1 MPMLQHSMKSV
12 VQRTGLSPHV
22 IRVWEKRYRAVEP
35 RRTPSN
41 RRLYSDAEVRRLALL
56 HAATK
61 AGHSIGT
68 IARLPDDQLQVL
80 AGWVEK
86 PAAAVPQANGKVA
99 AADASGGFLPLAMEA
114 VRRLDTRGLESVLL
128 RASLE
133 LGSQGLLQKLIA
145 PLAIRLGELWQAG
158 ELTAAEE
165 HFASAVV
172 RGFLTSLA
180 RPYVQSEHAPLLVV
194 ATPAGQLHELG
205 AVLVSAAAQGHG
217 WRVAYLGPSLPAVEI
232 AGAAIRS
239 GARAVALSV
248 VYPADDPSLPDEFK
262 ALRKCLPEAV
272 PLVVGGRAAPA
283 YRETLDALGAQVV
296 GDLEGLYAFLE
307 EFRRPPLLAELR

>member
-1 MPMLQHSMKSV
+1 MKSV

-22 IRVWEKRYRAVEP
+22 IRVWEKRYGAVAP

-41 RRLYSDAEVRRLALL
+41 RRLYSDAEVRRLLLL

-68 IARLPDDQLQVL
+68 IARLSDEQLRAL
-80 AGWVEK
+80 TGWAEESPPVRNHI
-86 PAAAVPQANGKVA
+86 NGHA
-99 AADASGGFLPLAMEA
+99 LPGDPSGGFLAATLDA
-114 VRRLDTRGLESVLL
+114 VRRMDARACEAVLM

-145 PLAIRLGELWQAG
+145 PLTGKLGDLWQAG

-172 RGFLTSLA
+172 RSFLANLA
-180 RPYVQSEHAPLLVV
+180 RPFALPEHAPGLVV

-205 AVLVSAAAQGHG
+205 AILVAAAASGHG
-217 WRVAYLGPSLPAVEI
+217 WRVTYLGTSLPAVEI
-232 AGAAIRS
+232 AGAASRA
-239 GARAVALSV
+239 GARALALSI
-248 VYPADDPSLPDEFK
+248 VYPADDPQLPGELQ
-262 ALRKCLPEAV
+262 ALKRFLPESLAIV
-272 PLVVGGRAAPA
+272 AGGRAAAAYKPA
-283 YRETLDALGAQVV
+283 LDAIGAVLAE
-296 GDLEGLYAFLE
+296 DLRGLYAFLDSV
-307 EFRRPPLLAELR
+307 RQPNGTPAPNGAPAPAR

>member
-41 RRLYSDAEVRRLALL
+41 RRLYSEAEVRRLALL

-61 AGHSIGT
+61 AGHTIGT

-86 PAAAVPQANGKVA
+86 PAPPVQKVNGQAVGLDP
-99 AADASGGFLPLAMEA
+99 SEGFLDVALEMI
-114 VRRLDTRGLESVLL
+114 RHLDTRGLESVLL

-145 PLAIRLGELWQAG
+145 PLALRLGELWQAG

-165 HFASAVV
+165 HFASGVV

-180 RPYVQSEHAPLLVV
+180 RPYAQSEQAPTLVV

-205 AVLVSAAAQGHG
+205 AVLVSAAAQGQG
-217 WRVAYLGPSLPAVEI
+217 WRVAYLGASLPAVEI
-232 AGAAIRS
+232 AGAVVRTR
-239 GARAVALSV
+239 ARALALSL
-248 VYPADDPSLPDEFK
+248 VYPTDDPSLPDELK
-262 ALRKCLPEAV
+262 ALKKSLPETV

-283 YRETLDALGAQVV
+283 YREVLEAIGARVA
-296 GDLEGLYAFLE
+296 GDLEGLYAFLD
-307 EFRRPPLLAELR
+307 EFRRPAPSAEVR